1 MATVLFV
8 PKIFIALSLKQSSA
22 LMTNLRASKFVA
34 VVTQKHNQQALSRS
48 TAGTTLADIQ
58 PGTIAENGC
67 FAMKK

>member
-22 LMTNLRASKFVA
+22 LTNLRASKFVA
-34 VVTQKHNQQALSRS
+34 VVTQKHNQQARSRS

-58 PGTIAENGC
+58 LGTIAENGC